1 MKIAITAQSPSPD
14 SPVDPRFG
22 RAPWLMIYDPNQ
34 DNWQSIDNS
43 AGRDASH
50 GAGIQAAQK
59 VADQQAEAIIT
70 GAIGPKA
77 YRSLTAAG
85 IRIFHG
91 AKGSV
96 SEALKAYQAGTLSEA
111 SADDATGGV

>member
-1 MKIAITAQSPSPD
+1 MKIAITAQNPSPE
-14 SPVDPRFG
+14 SAVDPRFG
-22 RAPWLMIYDPNQ
+22 RAPWLMIYDPNEES
-34 DNWQSIDNS
+34 WQAIDNS
-43 AGRDASH
+43 KGLNAAH

-59 VADQQAEAIIT
+59 VADQQAETLIT

-77 YRSLTAAG
+77 YRSLTTAG
-85 IRIFHG
+85 IRIYHG

-96 SEALKAYQAGTLSEA
+96 SEALQAYRDGALREA

>member
-1 MKIAITAQSPSPD
+1 MKIAITAQEPS
-14 SPVDPRFG
+14 SESLIDPRFG
-22 RAPWLMIYDPNQ
+22 RAPWLMIYDPAN
-34 DNWQSIDNS
+34 NSWQSIDNS
-43 AGRDASH
+43 AGLNAAH

-59 VADQQAEAIIT
+59 VVDQQVKTIIT

-77 YRSLTAAG
+77 YRSLKAAE

-96 SEALKAYQAGTLSEA
+96 SQALEAFQAGNLAEA
-111 SADDATGGV
+111 EADDATGGV